1 MKTKYILPLLA
12 LALTARAYDIT
23 NVNVGIDS
31 NSNAWT
37 KVNLNNNNFTA
48 WNNAL
53 DATNANQETR
63 IAANTTQL
71 NFINPSNGLL
81 TANYLLLAPVT
92 IATSSSS
99 TYGRG
104 AGLIT
109 GDTNYI
115 YISVGTNAWRRI
127 SVGTGVW

>member
-1 MKTKYILPLLA
+1 MKIKHILPLLA
-12 LALTARAYDIT
+12 LALNARAYNIT

-71 NFINPSNGLL
+71 GFINPTNGLL
-81 TANYLLLAPVT
+81 TANYMLLVPVT
-92 IATSSSS
+92 IATSTNS
-99 TYGRG
+99 TFGRG

-127 SVGTGVW
+127 SVPTNTW

>member
-1 MKTKYILPLLA
+1 MKMKHILPLLA
-12 LALTARAYDIT
+12 LAFNARAYNIT

-53 DATNANQETR
+53 DATNLNQDIR
-63 IAANTTQL
+63 ITAGATKL
-71 NFINPSNGLL
+71 SAINPTNGVLS
-81 TANYLLLAPVT
+81 ANFLLLAPGT
-92 IATSSSS
+92 IATSTNS
-99 TYGRG
+99 TFGRG
-104 AGLIT
+104 AGLMT

-127 SVGTGVW
+127 SVPTNTW